1 MIEVQRNL
9 LSEEGVGKRILRMEM
24 PGYVARFSQEEV
36 AMLRGVRWGLAVRRR
51 CNRGNWNAFRRV
63 IYGAK

>member
-1 MIEVQRNL
+1 MRFKHNKSRQAGGRVIEVQRNL

-36 AMLRGVRWGLAVRRR
+36 AMLRGVR
-51 CNRGNWNAFRRV
+51 
-63 IYGAK
+63 

>member
-36 AMLRGVRWGLAVRRR
+36 AMLRGVR
-51 CNRGNWNAFRRV
+51 
-63 IYGAK
+63 